1 MGDTSRSQ
9 TISTKLRK
17 IADQAADY
25 PDMRFS
31 TLAHH
36 IDADLLFEAYR
47 LTRKNGAAGVDKVT
61 TAAYE
66 VSLEENLKD
75 LHERLRTGRYQ
86 AQPVKRVYI
95 DKEDGKKRP
104 IGIPSLEDKI
114 VQRSVVMLLTPI
126 YEGMFHDFSF
136 GFRPGRNPHQAL
148 GIISESCWRLKA
160 GWIVD
165 ADVSGFFDNMDHGV
179 LRDFIRRRVNDGGIL
194 RLIGKWLN
202 AGVMEEGICAQTEKG
217 VPQGGVVSPLLSN
230 IFLHYVLDEWFVRD
244 VLPRMKGRCF
254 MVRFADD
261 FVIGC
266 EREEDA
272 RLIMEVLPKRFN
284 RYGLSV
290 HPEKTKLVD
299 FTRPARNT
307 RKGKGNGTFDFLGF
321 THYWAKSRRG
331 NWVIKRKTVRKRRNR
346 FVKAIWDWCR
356 SNRHLPVPVQHKK
369 LCQKL
374 RGYYQ
379 YHGIRFNYETLGL
392 VNFLAGR
399 AWRHWLN
406 RRSRKGPMNWATYFK
421 FLAKYPL
428 PKPRILHGI

>member
-1 MGDTSRSQ
+1 
-9 TISTKLRK
+9 
-17 IADQAADY
+17 
-25 PDMRFS
+25 
-31 TLAHH
+31 
-36 IDADLLFEAYR
+36 
-47 LTRKNGAAGVDKVT
+47 
-61 TAAYE
+61 
-66 VSLEENLKD
+66 
-75 LHERLRTGRYQ
+75 
-86 AQPVKRVYI
+86 
-95 DKEDGKKRP
+95 
-104 IGIPSLEDKI
+104 
-114 VQRSVVMLLTPI
+114 
-126 YEGMFHDFSF
+126 
-136 GFRPGRNPHQAL
+136 
-148 GIISESCWRLKA
+148 
-160 GWIVD
+160 
-165 ADVSGFFDNMDHGV
+165 MDHGV
-179 LRDFIRRRVNDGGIL
+179 LMDFIRRRVNDGGIL

-202 AGVMEEGICAQTEKG
+202 AGVMEEAKYAETKDG

-254 MVRFADD
+254 IVRFADD

-272 RLIMEVLPKRFN
+272 RRIMEVLPKRFN

-321 THYWAKSRRG
+321 THYWARSRRG

-379 YHGIRFNYETLGL
+379 YHGVRFNYETLGL
-392 VNFLAGR
+392 VNFLAR
-399 AWRHWLN
+399 RTWRHWLN
-406 RRSRKGPMNWATYFK
+406 RRSRKGPMNWATYVK
-421 FLAKYPL
+421 FLAIYPL
-428 PKPRILHGI
+428 PKPRIHHSI

>member
-47 LTRKNGAAGVDKVT
+47 LTRKNRAAGVDKVT
-61 TAAYE
+61 TGAYE

-86 AQPVKRVYI
+86 AQPVRRVHI

-114 VQRSVVMLLTPI
+114 VQRAVVMLLTPI
-126 YEGMFHDFSF
+126 YEGMFQDFSF
-136 GFRPGRNPHQAL
+136 GFRPGRSQHQAL
-148 GIISESCWRLKA
+148 SIISESCWRLKA

-202 AGVMEEGICAQTEKG
+202 AGVMEEAKYAETKDG

-272 RLIMEVLPKRFN
+272 RRIMEVLPKRFN

-321 THYWAKSRRG
+321 THYWARSRRG

-392 VNFLAGR
+392 VNFLAR
-399 AWRHWLN
+399 RTWRHWLN
-406 RRSRKGPMNWATYFK
+406 RRSRKGPMNWATYVK
-421 FLAKYPL
+421 FLAIYPL
-428 PKPRILHGI
+428 PKPRIFHSI

>member
-36 IDADLLFEAYR
+36 IDVDLLFEAYR
-47 LTRKNGAAGVDKVT
+47 LTRKNRAAGVDKVT

-66 VSLEENLKD
+66 VSLEVNLKD

-86 AQPVKRVYI
+86 AQPVRRVYI

-114 VQRSVVMLLTPI
+114 VQRAVVMLLTPI
-126 YEGMFHDFSF
+126 YEGMFQDFSF
-136 GFRPGRNPHQAL
+136 GFRPGRNQHQAL
-148 GIISESCWRLKA
+148 SIISESCWRLKA

-179 LRDFIRRRVNDGGIL
+179 LMDFIRRRVNDGGIL

-202 AGVMEEGICAQTEKG
+202 AGVMEEAKYAETKDG

-254 MVRFADD
+254 IVRFADD

-272 RLIMEVLPKRFN
+272 RRIMEVLPKRFN

-321 THYWAKSRRG
+321 THYWARSRRG

-379 YHGIRFNYETLGL
+379 YHGVRFNYETLGL
-392 VNFLAGR
+392 VNFLAR
-399 AWRHWLN
+399 RTWRHWLN
-406 RRSRKGPMNWATYFK
+406 RRSRKGPMNWATYVK
-421 FLAKYPL
+421 FLAIYPL
-428 PKPRILHGI
+428 PKPRIHHSI

>member
-9 TISTKLRK
+9 TISTKLRE

-25 PDMRFS
+25 PDMKFS

-36 IDADLLFEAYR
+36 IDTDLLFEAYR

-114 VQRSVVMLLTPI
+114 VQRAVVMLLTPI
-126 YEGMFHDFSF
+126 YEGMFQDFSF

-148 GIISESCWRLKA
+148 SQISESCWRLKA

-202 AGVMEEGICAQTEKG
+202 AGVMEEGKYAETKEG

-244 VLPRMKGRCF
+244 VLPRMRGRCF
-254 MVRFADD
+254 IVRFADD

-272 RLIMEVLPKRFN
+272 RRIMEVLPKRFN

-307 RKGKGNGTFDFLGF
+307 RKAKGSGTFDFLGF
-321 THYWAKSRRG
+321 THYWARSRRG

-356 SNRHLPVPVQHKK
+356 NNRHLPVPVQHKK

-374 RGYYQ
+374 RGHYQ
-379 YHGIRFNYETLGL
+379 YHGIRFNYDTLGL
-392 VNFLAGR
+392 VNFLVRR

-406 RRSRKGPMNWATYFK
+406 RRSRKGPMNWATYAK

-428 PKPRILHGI
+428 PKPRIHHGI

>member
-47 LTRKNGAAGVDKVT
+47 LTRKNRAAGVDKVT
-61 TAAYE
+61 TGAYE

-86 AQPVKRVYI
+86 AQPVKRVHI

-114 VQRSVVMLLTPI
+114 VQRAVVMLLTPI
-126 YEGMFHDFSF
+126 YEGMFQDFSF

-148 GIISESCWRLKA
+148 SQISESCWRLKA

-202 AGVMEEGICAQTEKG
+202 AGVMEEGKYAETKEG

-272 RLIMEVLPKRFN
+272 RRIMEVLPKRFN

-321 THYWAKSRRG
+321 THYWARSRRG

-392 VNFLAGR
+392 VNFLAR
-399 AWRHWLN
+399 RTWRHWLN
-406 RRSRKGPMNWATYFK
+406 RRSRKGPMNWATYVK
-421 FLAKYPL
+421 FLAIYPL
-428 PKPRILHGI
+428 PKPRIIHSI

>member
-36 IDADLLFEAYR
+36 IDVDLLFEAYR
-47 LTRKNGAAGVDKVT
+47 LTRKNRAAGVDKVT

-66 VSLEENLKD
+66 VSLEVNLKD

-86 AQPVKRVYI
+86 AQPVRRVYI

-114 VQRSVVMLLTPI
+114 VQRAVVMLLTPI
-126 YEGMFHDFSF
+126 YEGMFQDFSF
-136 GFRPGRNPHQAL
+136 GFRPGRNQHQAL
-148 GIISESCWRLKA
+148 SIISESCWRLKA

-179 LRDFIRRRVNDGGIL
+179 LMDFIRRRVNDGGIL

-202 AGVMEEGICAQTEKG
+202 AGVMEEAKYAETKDG

-254 MVRFADD
+254 IVRFADD

-272 RLIMEVLPKRFN
+272 RRIMEVLPKRFN

-321 THYWAKSRRG
+321 THYWARSRRG

-379 YHGIRFNYETLGL
+379 YHGVRFNYETLGL
-392 VNFLAGR
+392 VNFLAR
-399 AWRHWLN
+399 RTWRHWLN
-406 RRSRKGPMNWATYFK
+406 RRSRKGPMNWATYVK
-421 FLAKYPL
+421 FLAIYPL
-428 PKPRILHGI
+428 PKPRILHSI